1 MENITY
7 SCGHQGRVI
16 ITGTKEERKRKYEW
30 YENVALCPECYKK
43 QKEAER
49 EKQHQEALLKTA
61 GLPELTGTEKQIK
74 WAIDI
79 RAKAL
84 EKWEKCKEA
93 NTPEEPAPEFVKFVE
108 NEIFAGKTEAKW
120 WIENREIGNRFENFM
135 MTKYEDKWPEM
146 WL

>member
-1 MENITY
+1 MENIIY
-7 SCGHQGRVI
+7 SCGHTGKVI
-16 ITGTKEERKRKYEW
+16 ITGSKAERERKREW
-30 YENVALCPECYKK
+30 YENQALCPECYKK

-49 EKQHQEALLKTA
+49 EAQHQEALKKTV

-74 WAIDI
+74 WAVDI
-79 RAKAL
+79 RAQAL

-93 NTPEEPAPEFVKFVE
+93 NIPEDPAPEFVKFVE
-108 NEIFAGKTEAKW
+108 DEIFAGKTEAKW

-135 MTKYEDKWPEM
+135 MTKYEDKWPET